1 MWSCSAKEKPEFPW
15 ALEGTLARDSQ
26 ILGDKEA
33 ELEISKRE
41 LRISPRLGALGGGSL
56 DKAARGGSLVREA
69 GQGLGLREVGGV
81 HRQLAPLWTRK
92 KQTQE
97 VEPHHLYPFIKALST
112 DA

>member
-15 ALEGTLARDSQ
+15 VLEGTLARDSK

-41 LRISPRLGALGGGSL
+41 LRISPRLGALGNGSL
-56 DKAARGGSLVREA
+56 DKAARGRNLVREA
-69 GQGLGLREVGGV
+69 GSLGLRDVGGV
-81 HRQLAPLWTRK
+81 HRQLAPIWTRE

-97 VEPHHLYPFIKALST
+97 I
-112 DA
+112 